1 MRREIIEALRKME
14 TNDKIKCFMLA
25 TDKGICVKG
34 NYSNVLALIASIVSE
49 LKENGVPVEDLE
61 YAFKVGLDENEEE
74 NKVDDEIDKL
84 TKKIKILLKEIEEF
98 KNE

>member
-25 TDKGICVKG
+25 TDKGVCVKG
-34 NYSNVLALIASIVSE
+34 TYSNALALIASIVSE

-61 YAFKVGLDENEEE
+61 YAFKVGLDEKEET
-74 NKVDDEIDKL
+74 KVDDEIDEL
-84 TKKIKILLKEIEEF
+84 TKKIKTLLKEIEEF

>member
-1 MRREIIEALRKME
+1 MRREIIESLRKME

-34 NYSNVLALIASIVSE
+34 NYSNVLALIAGIVSE

-61 YAFKVGLDENEEE
+61 YAFKVGLDENEET
-74 NKVDDEIDKL
+74 KVDDEIDEL
-84 TKKIKILLKEIEEF
+84 TKKIKTLLKEIEEF

>member
-34 NYSNVLALIASIVSE
+34 TYSNVLALIASIVSE
-49 LKENGVPVEDLE
+49 LKENGVPVEELE
-61 YAFKVGLDENEEE
+61 YAFKVGLDDKEET
-74 NKVDDEIDKL
+74 KVDDEIDEL
-84 TKKIKILLKEIEEF
+84 TKKIKTLLKEIEEF

>member
-49 LKENGVPVEDLE
+49 LKENGVPVEDVE
-61 YAFKVGLDENEEE
+61 YAFKVGLDEEEE
-74 NKVDDEIDKL
+74 TKVDDEIDEL
-84 TKKIKILLKEIEEF
+84 TKKIKTLLKEIEEF